1 MSNAQSSVTP
11 RKNDTWEEEDTNGI
25 IQSFKLAFS
34 SPERIRKEVLAA
46 AAVGLALIPEAIA
59 FSILAGVD
67 PAVGLF
73 SSVVMTIVIAFTG
86 GRPAMITAATGAV
99 ALVVAPVARNYGLDY
114 LIATVLLSG
123 VIQIIMA
130 ALGIAK
136 LQRFIPRSVM
146 IGFVNALGILIFS
159 AQLTHLFNVPMLVY
173 PLVAGGLLIMIF
185 WPKVTSVIPAP
196 LITIIVLTSLVLIMG
211 WHVPSVRDMGE
222 LPHALPA
229 FFIPNVPLTM
239 DTLRIIGPYAL
250 AMAIVGLMESLMTA
264 KLVDDITD
272 VHSNKTRESW
282 GLGVANVASGMFG
295 GMGGCAMIGQTMINT
310 RESGARTRL
319 STLLAGIFL
328 LILMLALG
336 DVVGR
341 IPMAALVAIMAMVS
355 IGTVDWRSIHPRTLR
370 VMPISETL
378 TMAVTMIAT
387 LITHNLAIGV
397 VLGVLTATVAFA
409 RRVAHLVDIERV
421 EEMDTNHD
429 GTIDTRTYVV
439 RGQLFFASS
448 NDLVYR
454 FDYRDTAD
462 NIVIDMTG
470 AEIWD
475 ASTVATLDAVVHK
488 FKDKGKTVSIVGLDG
503 ASQERLDKLTGEFD
517 D

>member
-1 MSNAQSSVTP
+1 
-11 RKNDTWEEEDTNGI
+11 
-25 IQSFKLAFS
+25 
-34 SPERIRKEVLAA
+34 
-46 AAVGLALIPEAIA
+46 
-59 FSILAGVD
+59 
-67 PAVGLF
+67 
-73 SSVVMTIVIAFTG
+73 
-86 GRPAMITAATGAV
+86 
-99 ALVVAPVARNYGLDY
+99 
-114 LIATVLLSG
+114 
-123 VIQIIMA
+123 
-130 ALGIAK
+130 
-136 LQRFIPRSVM
+136 
-146 IGFVNALGILIFS
+146 
-159 AQLTHLFNVPMLVY
+159 
-173 PLVAGGLLIMIF
+173 
-185 WPKVTSVIPAP
+185 
-196 LITIIVLTSLVLIMG
+196 
-211 WHVPSVRDMGE
+211 
-222 LPHALPA
+222 
-229 FFIPNVPLTM
+229 
-239 DTLRIIGPYAL
+239 
-250 AMAIVGLMESLMTA
+250 
-264 KLVDDITD
+264 
-272 VHSNKTRESW
+272 
-282 GLGVANVASGMFG
+282 
-295 GMGGCAMIGQTMINT
+295 MIGQTMINT

-319 STLLAGIFL
+319 STLLAGVFL

-341 IPMAALVAIMAMVS
+341 VPMAALVAIMAMVS

-421 EEMDTNHD
+421 EEMDTNQD

-503 ASQERLDKLTGEFD
+503 ASQERLEKLTGEFD